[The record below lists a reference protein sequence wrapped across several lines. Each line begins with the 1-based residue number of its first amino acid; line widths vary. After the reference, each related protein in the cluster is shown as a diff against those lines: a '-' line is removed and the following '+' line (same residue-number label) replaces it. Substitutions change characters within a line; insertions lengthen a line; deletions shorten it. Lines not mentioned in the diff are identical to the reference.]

1 MTEIFD
7 SASTPER
14 RRPADV
20 QENAAGLRV
29 VSISAKGRIKRVS
42 VESRNGE
49 RAVLSLHRFAMVG
62 EKDRLVV
69 GDGLERRVW
78 VLGEGGERI
87 QVSPYYALHATHPF
101 AGEQVETRVVELSTD
116 DDLRDYAIL
125 EAFHYRGLDLSGD
138 VEELG
143 AHRKG
148 TGGRRAV
155 LLLQLKLAGQWT
167 SAGYIELQMPLMM
180 AKPRHLA
187 FARPF
192 QHPTLDV
199 AWSSWTKGG
208 QTLVNRI
215 ARIAR
220 VVVNPELRGGS
231 LSRVLVNAAVS
242 FARERWHIGGKRVLF
257 LEISAEMLRHIDFVS
272 SCGFHYLGDTEGNR
286 ARLAK
291 DLGSINKGA
300 KGSSGIMSLQRR
312 YHAFFE
318 DYRGITGDS
327 FEALRSRIAD
337 ILQHD
342 DPWKA
347 MTIDEWLAL
356 RPVIRSPIPYYMIG
370 LDEASDAYVRAA
382 ALTTASKRHHA
393 RSPVLQE
400 LKLRDVDLHSNYD
413 LPMTDHSRLVMDSF
427 GITTKN
433 VRTRIV
439 GPLSLAVQA
448 GTVTFVAGA
457 SGCGKSLLLDRLDP
471 NWGSPTVEMYG
482 AITPADYSVARLTP
496 FPVDAPLF
504 EYLAEKHGP
513 ERAFDAL
520 ARVGLS
526 EALVFLKPFAMLS
539 RGQRYRA
546 MLSDLILGDAQV
558 WLIDEFCS
566 DLDPLTARIVAH
578 KLRETVW
585 QEQRIAFVAAAN
597 HAHFIA
603 ALRPQRIL
611 ALRTGGGC
619 TTLAWKDYA
628 HGILEQAL

>member
-1 MTEIFD
+1 MIFNSATKLEDCQTDD
-7 SASTPER
+7 SSE
-14 RRPADV
+14 V
-20 QENAAGLRV
+20 AGLRV
-29 VSISAKGRIKRVS
+29 VGLSAKGAVKRVS
-42 VESRNGE
+42 VEGRNGE
-49 RAVLSLHRFAMVG
+49 RTILSLHRFAMVG
-62 EKDRLVV
+62 ARDRLII

-78 VLGEGGERI
+78 IVGEDNTQI
-87 QVSPYYALHATHPF
+87 QVSPYYSLYATRLF
-101 AGEQVETRVVELSTD
+101 AGEQVESRMVELSTD
-116 DDLRDYAIL
+116 DDLRDYALL
-125 EAFHYRGLDLSGD
+125 EAFHYRGLDLARD
-138 VEELG
+138 VEDLG
-143 AHRKG
+143 AHRKS

-155 LLLQLKLAGQWT
+155 LLLQLKLAGQWA

-199 AWSSWTKGG
+199 AWASWPKGG

-231 LSRVLVNAAVS
+231 LSGILVKAAVN

-318 DYRGITGDS
+318 DYRGVTGDS
-327 FEALRSRIAD
+327 FEALRSRVAD
-337 ILQHD
+337 VLQHD

-347 MTIDEWLAL
+347 MTVDEWLAL

-370 LDEASDAYVRAA
+370 LDEASDAYVKAG
-382 ALTTASKRHHA
+382 ALAIASKREHV
-393 RSPVLQE
+393 RSDALPE
-400 LKLRDVDLHSNYD
+400 LSLCDLDLHSNYA
-413 LPMTDHSRLVMDSF
+413 LPLTDHSRLVMDSF
-427 GITTKN
+427 GITTKT

-439 GPLSLAVQA
+439 GPLSLTVQA

-471 NWGSPTVEMYG
+471 GWHSATVETYG
-482 AITPADYSVARLTP
+482 KIFPATYSVARLTP
-496 FPVDAPLF
+496 FPADAPLF
-504 EYLAEKHGP
+504 EHLATEHGP
-513 ERAFDAL
+513 ERAFEAL

-526 EALVFLKPFAMLS
+526 EALVFLKPFEMLS

-546 MLSDLILGDAQV
+546 MLADLILGDAQV
-558 WLIDEFCS
+558 WLVDEFCS

-603 ALRPQRIL
+603 ALRPHRIL

-619 TTLAWKDYA
+619 MTLAWKDYA
-628 HGILEQAL
+628 HGVLEQAL

>member
-7 SASTPER
+7 NSSRLEHQRAINTEE
-14 RRPADV
+14 D
-20 QENAAGLRV
+20 AGLHV
-29 VSISAKGRIKRVS
+29 ISVSAKGGVKRVS
-42 VESRNGE
+42 VEGRNGE
-49 RAVLSLHRFAMVG
+49 RAVLRLHRFAMVG
-62 EKDRLVV
+62 EKDRLIV
-69 GDGLERRVW
+69 GDGLERRIW
-78 VLGEGGERI
+78 VLGEENTQI
-87 QVSPYYALHATHPF
+87 QIAPPYSLHATHLF
-101 AGEQVETRVVELSTD
+101 AGERVETRVVELSTD
-116 DDLRDYAIL
+116 EDLRDYALL

-143 AHRKG
+143 ARRKG

-155 LLLQLKLAGQWT
+155 LLLQLKLAGHWV

-192 QHPTLDV
+192 RHPTLDV
-199 AWSSWTKGG
+199 AWTSWAKGG

-220 VVVNPELRGGS
+220 VVVNPELRGGN
-231 LSRVLVNAAVS
+231 LSRILVRASVS
-242 FARERWHIGGKRVLF
+242 FARDRWHIGGKRVLF

-272 SCGFHYLGDTEGNR
+272 SCGFHYLGNTEGNR

-327 FEALRSRIAD
+327 FEALRSRVAD
-337 ILQHD
+337 ILQRD

-347 MTIDEWLAL
+347 MTVDEWLAL
-356 RPVIRSPIPYYMIG
+356 RPVIRSPIPYYMTG
-370 LDEASDAYVRAA
+370 LDEASDAYVRAGA
-382 ALTTASKRHHA
+382 QTIASKREHVRCA
-393 RSPVLQE
+393 ALKE
-400 LKLRDVDLHSNYD
+400 LTLCNLELHSNYD
-413 LPMTDHSRLVMDSF
+413 LPMTAHSRLVMDSF
-427 GITTKN
+427 GITTKT
-433 VRTRIV
+433 VRTRIL
-439 GPLSLAVQA
+439 GPLSLPVQA

-457 SGCGKSLLLDRLDP
+457 SGCGKSVLLDRLDP
-471 NWGSPTVEMYG
+471 NWSSATAEMHG
-482 AITPADYSVARLTP
+482 TIAPADYSVGRLMP
-496 FPVDAPLF
+496 FPANAPLF
-504 EYLAEKHGP
+504 EYLADKHGP
-513 ERAFDAL
+513 ERTFNAL

-526 EALVFLKPFAMLS
+526 EALVFLKPFEMLS

-546 MLSDLILGDAQV
+546 MLADLILGDAQV

-578 KLRETVW
+578 KLRETVR

-597 HAHFIA
+597 HAHFIS
-603 ALRPQRIL
+603 ALRPHWIL

-619 TTLAWKDYA
+619 TTLAWKDYEN
-628 HGILEQAL
+628 GVLEQAI

>member
-1 MTEIFD
+1 MAETLDRAIGSGRQPPAAD
-7 SASTPER
+7 S
-14 RRPADV
+14 DD
-20 QENAAGLRV
+20 AGLRV
-29 VSISAKGRIKRVS
+29 VSVGAKSIHKRVVVGGRS
-42 VESRNGE
+42 GE
-49 RAVLSLHRFAMVG
+49 RATLKLHRFAMVG
-62 EKDRLVV
+62 EKDRLIV

-78 VLGEGGERI
+78 VQGEAATKI
-87 QVSPYYALHATHPF
+87 PVAPIYTLHTTHQF
-101 AGEQVETRVVELSTD
+101 AGEQVEARVIEPTTED
-116 DDLRDYAIL
+116 DFRDYAIL
-125 EAFHYRGLDLSGD
+125 EAFHYRGLDLSGA
-138 VEELG
+138 VEDLG
-143 AHRKG
+143 AQRKG

-155 LLLQLKLAGQWT
+155 LLLQLKLSGQWT
-167 SAGYIELQMPLMM
+167 TAGYIELQMPLMM

-199 AWSSWTKGG
+199 AWASWAKGG

-220 VVVNPELRGGS
+220 VVVNPELRGAS
-231 LSRVLVNAAVS
+231 LSRLLVEAAIS

-272 SCGFHYLGDTEGNR
+272 GCGFHYLGDTEGNR
-286 ARLAK
+286 SRLAK

-318 DYRGITGDS
+318 DYRGVTGDS
-327 FEALRSRIAD
+327 FESLRSRIAD
-337 ILQHD
+337 VLQHD

-347 MTIDEWLAL
+347 MTVDEWLAL

-370 LDEASDAYVRAA
+370 LDEAANAYVKDGAIAVSATRERGRNELPEL
-382 ALTTASKRHHA
+382 ALRNI
-393 RSPVLQE
+393 E
-400 LKLRDVDLHSNYD
+400 LHSNYD
-413 LPMTDHSRLVMDSF
+413 LPLTDHSRLVMDSF
-427 GITTKN
+427 GITAKR

-439 GPLSLAVQA
+439 GPLDLIAPA
-448 GTVTFVAGA
+448 GTITFIAGA

-471 NWGSPTVEMYG
+471 NWRSDTVDMHGSV
-482 AITPADYSVARLTP
+482 TPSVYSAGRLAP
-496 FPVDAPLF
+496 FPADAPLF

-526 EALVFLKPFAMLS
+526 EALVFLKPFEMLS

-546 MLSDLILGDAQV
+546 MLANLMLGDAQV

-578 KLRETVW
+578 KLRETIL
-585 QEQRIAFVAAAN
+585 QEQRVAFVAAAN

-603 ALRPQRIL
+603 ALRPHRIL

-619 TTLAWKDYA
+619 TALAWGDYA
-628 HGILEQAL
+628 HGVLEQAL

>member
-1 MTEIFD
+1 
-7 SASTPER
+7 
-14 RRPADV
+14 
-20 QENAAGLRV
+20 
-29 VSISAKGRIKRVS
+29 
-42 VESRNGE
+42 
-49 RAVLSLHRFAMVG
+49 
-62 EKDRLVV
+62 
-69 GDGLERRVW
+69 
-78 VLGEGGERI
+78 
-87 QVSPYYALHATHPF
+87 
-101 AGEQVETRVVELSTD
+101 
-116 DDLRDYAIL
+116 
-125 EAFHYRGLDLSGD
+125 
-138 VEELG
+138 
-143 AHRKG
+143 
-148 TGGRRAV
+148 
-155 LLLQLKLAGQWT
+155 
-167 SAGYIELQMPLMM
+167 MPLMM
-180 AKPRHLA
+180 AKPRHVA

-199 AWSSWTKGG
+199 AWTSWAKGG

-231 LSRVLVNAAVS
+231 LSAVLVKAAVS

-318 DYRGITGDS
+318 DYRGVTGDS
-327 FEALRSRIAD
+327 FEGLRSRIAD
-337 ILQHD
+337 VLQHD

-347 MTIDEWLAL
+347 MTVDEWLAL

-370 LDEASDAYVRAA
+370 LDEASDAYVKAG
-382 ALTTASKRHHA
+382 ALAIASKREHV
-393 RSPVLQE
+393 RSAALHE
-400 LKLRDVDLHSNYD
+400 LTLCDLDLHSNYD
-413 LPMTDHSRLVMDSF
+413 LPLTDHSRLVMDSF
-427 GITTKN
+427 GITTKT

-439 GPLSLAVQA
+439 GPLSLTVQA

-457 SGCGKSLLLDRLDP
+457 SGCGKSILLDRLDP
-471 NWGSPTVEMYG
+471 SWRSATVEMHG
-482 AITPADYSVARLTP
+482 TITPAAYSVARLTP
-496 FPVDAPLF
+496 FPADAPLF
-504 EYLAEKHGP
+504 EHLANKHGP

-526 EALVFLKPFAMLS
+526 EALVFLKPFEMLS

-546 MLSDLILGDAQV
+546 MLADLILGDAQV
-558 WLIDEFCS
+558 WLVDEFCS

-578 KLRETVW
+578 KLRETVR

-603 ALRPQRIL
+603 ALRPHRIL

-628 HGILEQAL
+628 HGVLEQAL

>member
-7 SASTPER
+7 GEDRPGHRRAASTDEY
-14 RRPADV
+14 
-20 QENAAGLRV
+20 AGLRV
-29 VSISAKGRIKRVS
+29 VSVSAKGGVKRVA

-49 RAVLSLHRFAMVG
+49 RAILQLHRFAMVG
-62 EKDRLVV
+62 EKDRLIV

-78 VLGEGGERI
+78 VVGEDNTRI
-87 QVSPYYALHATHPF
+87 PVSPFYSLYATQLF

-116 DDLRDYAIL
+116 DDFHDYALL

-138 VEELG
+138 VEDLG
-143 AHRKG
+143 ARRKG

-155 LLLQLKLAGQWT
+155 LLLQMKLAGEWS

-192 QHPTLDV
+192 QHPSLDV
-199 AWSSWTKGG
+199 AWTSWTKGG
-208 QTLVNRI
+208 ETLVNRI

-220 VVVNPELRGGS
+220 VVVNPELRGAS
-231 LSRVLVNAAVS
+231 LSRILVKAAVS

-272 SCGFHYLGDTEGNR
+272 SCDFHYLGDTEGNR

-327 FEALRSRIAD
+327 FEALRSRVANV
-337 ILQHD
+337 LQHD

-347 MTIDEWLAL
+347 MSIDEWLAL

-370 LDEASDAYVRAA
+370 LDEASDAYVKAG
-382 ALTTASKRHHA
+382 ALAIESKRERIRHTA
-393 RSPVLQE
+393 LEE
-400 LKLRDVDLHSNYD
+400 LTLCDLDLHSNYD
-413 LPMTDHSRLVMDSF
+413 LPLTDHSRLVMDSF
-427 GITTKN
+427 GITTKT

-439 GPLSLAVQA
+439 GPLSLTVQS

-457 SGCGKSLLLDRLDP
+457 SGCGKSILLDRLDP
-471 NWGSPTVEMYG
+471 AWDSATVEMHG
-482 AITPADYSVARLTP
+482 TITPAAYSVARLTP
-496 FPVDAPLF
+496 FPADAPLF
-504 EYLAEKHGP
+504 EHLAEKHGP

-526 EALVFLKPFAMLS
+526 EALVFLKPFEMLS

-546 MLSDLILGDAQV
+546 MLADLILGDAQV

-578 KLRETVW
+578 KLRETVR

-597 HAHFIA
+597 HAHFIG
-603 ALRPQRIL
+603 ALKPQRIL

-628 HGILEQAL
+628 HGVLQQAL

>member
-1 MTEIFD
+1 
-7 SASTPER
+7 
-14 RRPADV
+14 
-20 QENAAGLRV
+20 
-29 VSISAKGRIKRVS
+29 
-42 VESRNGE
+42 
-49 RAVLSLHRFAMVG
+49 MVG
-62 EKDRLVV
+62 ERDRLVV
-69 GDGLERRVW
+69 GNGLERRVW
-78 VLGEGGERI
+78 VLGEDDTQI
-87 QVSPYYALHATHPF
+87 PVAPSYLVHATHQF
-101 AGEQVETRVVELSTD
+101 AGEQVETRVVEPSTD
-116 DDLRDYAIL
+116 EDFQDYAVL

-143 AHRKG
+143 ARRKS

-155 LLLQLKLAGQWT
+155 LLLQLKLSGRWT

-192 QHPTLDV
+192 QHPSLDV
-199 AWSSWTKGG
+199 AWTSWAKGG

-220 VVVNPELRGGS
+220 VVVNPELRGAN
-231 LSRVLVNAAVS
+231 LSAILVKAAVS

-286 ARLAK
+286 SRLAK
-291 DLGSINKGA
+291 DLSSINKGA

-312 YHAFFE
+312 YHTLFE
-318 DYRGITGDS
+318 DYRGVTGDS
-327 FEALRSRIAD
+327 FEALRSRVAD
-337 ILQHD
+337 VLRHD
-342 DPWKA
+342 DPWKV
-347 MTIDEWLAL
+347 MTMDEWLAL

-370 LDEASDAYVRAA
+370 LDEPSDTYVKAG
-382 ALTTASKRHHA
+382 ALEITSKRDRV
-393 RSPVLQE
+393 RSTALQD
-400 LKLRDVDLHSNYD
+400 LTLCDLDLHSNYD
-413 LPMTDHSRLVMDSF
+413 LPLTNYSRLVMDSF
-427 GITTKN
+427 GITTKT

-439 GPLSLAVQA
+439 GPLNLTVQA

-471 NWGSPTVEMYG
+471 NWRSPTVGMHG
-482 AITPADYSVARLTP
+482 AITPPTYSIARLTP
-496 FPVDAPLF
+496 LPAEAPLF
-504 EYLAEKHGP
+504 EFLADKHGA

-526 EALVFLKPFAMLS
+526 EALIFLKPFQMLS

-546 MLSDLILGDAQV
+546 MLADLMLGDAQV

-603 ALRPQRIL
+603 ALRPHRIL

-619 TTLAWKDYA
+619 MTLAWKDYA
-628 HGILEQAL
+628 HGVLEQAL

>member
-1 MTEIFD
+1 MTEFADIG
-7 SASTPER
+7 T
-14 RRPADV
+14 RPQPPRAADGDKD
-20 QENAAGLRV
+20 AGLRV
-29 VSISAKGRIKRVS
+29 IGISAKGAIKRAI
-42 VESRNGE
+42 VEGRNGQ

-62 EKDRLVV
+62 EKDRLII
-69 GDGLERRVW
+69 GDGLARSMW
-78 VLGEGGERI
+78 IIGEDNARI
-87 QVSPYYALHATHPF
+87 PVAPFYSLHAKHLF
-101 AGEQVETRVVELSTD
+101 AGEQVETRVVELSTED
-116 DDLRDYAIL
+116 DFRDYAIL
-125 EAFHYRGLDLSGD
+125 EAFHYRGLDLSGRVD
-138 VEELG
+138 SLG
-143 AHRKG
+143 ARRKS

-155 LLLQLKLAGQWT
+155 LLLQLKLSGNWT

-180 AKPRHLA
+180 AKPRHRA

-192 QHPTLDV
+192 QHPSLDLG
-199 AWSSWTKGG
+199 WTSWAKGG

-215 ARIAR
+215 TRIAR
-220 VVVNPELRGGS
+220 VVINPELRGAS
-231 LSRVLVNAAVS
+231 LSGILVNAAVS

-312 YHAFFE
+312 YHTFFE
-318 DYRGITGDS
+318 DYRGRTGDS
-327 FEALRSRIAD
+327 FEALRSRVAD
-337 ILQHD
+337 VLQHD
-342 DPWKA
+342 NPWKA

-370 LDEASDAYVRAA
+370 LDEPSDTYVKAG
-382 ALTTASKRHHA
+382 ALPIASKREQIRPA
-393 RSPVLQE
+393 ALQE
-400 LKLRDVDLHSNYD
+400 LTLGALDLHSNYD
-413 LPMTDHSRLVMDSF
+413 LPLTDHSRLVMDSF
-427 GITTKN
+427 GITTKT
-433 VRTRIV
+433 VRTRLV
-439 GPLSLAVQA
+439 GPLSLTVQA
-448 GTVTFVAGA
+448 GTITFVAGA

-471 NWGSPTVEMYG
+471 SWVSATVEMFG
-482 AITPADYSVARLTP
+482 TITPNVYSVGRLRP
-496 FPVDAPLF
+496 FPADAPLF
-504 EYLAEKHGP
+504 EYLAKKHGP

-526 EALVFLKPFAMLS
+526 EALIFLKPFEMLS

-546 MLSDLILGDAQV
+546 MLADLILGDAEV

-578 KLRETVW
+578 KLRETVR

-603 ALRPQRIL
+603 ALRPHRIL
-611 ALRTGGGC
+611 VLRTGGGC

-628 HGILEQAL
+628 NGILEQAL